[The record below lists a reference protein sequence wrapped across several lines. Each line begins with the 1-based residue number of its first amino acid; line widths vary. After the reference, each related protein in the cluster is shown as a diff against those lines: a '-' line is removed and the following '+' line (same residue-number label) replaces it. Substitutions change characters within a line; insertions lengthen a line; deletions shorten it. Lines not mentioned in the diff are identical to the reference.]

1 MDGVSEFIKIA
12 VRYPLLTQ
20 QQEIQLGRRIQA
32 WLKNPEPTAA
42 QIRSGQRARE
52 HFICCN
58 LRLVIAVAKKYQR
71 RISGGDFTFA
81 DLLQEGV
88 IGLQRAT
95 EKYDPECGYKMST
108 YAYWWI
114 RQAITRAIETRSSM
128 IRISADS
135 RRKLQKFREAAI
147 QGGTTQEILARAG
160 LRDKDMHFIEQAQ
173 QCIIVHCTDDASM
186 LDI

>member
-1 MDGVSEFIKIA
+1 MDDVSQFIKIA

-32 WLKNPEPTAA
+32 WLKSPDPTAA
-42 QIRSGQRARE
+42 QIKSGQRARDQ
-52 HFICCN
+52 FVCCN
-58 LRLVIAVAKKYQR
+58 LRLVVSVAKKYQR

-128 IRISADS
+128 IK
-135 RRKLQKFREAAI
+135 KLHKFREAAI

-173 QCIIVHCTDDASM
+173 QCIVVHCTDDANM